1 MTKVDFEKSNLWAKP
16 KLDLVT
22 GIIAAE
28 NGELTDEDL
37 VAFVSEHQETLS
49 KLQGSW
55 QNLVYKL
62 QFEGLI

>member
-16 KLDLVT
+16 KLDLVA

-28 NGELTDEDL
+28 NGELSEEDF

-55 QNLVYKL
+55 QRIVHQLRE
-62 QFEGLI
+62 EGMI